1 LVGLGS
7 ATLINSNT
15 TSAGVGTS
23 FSANSGGTTV
33 TVTYI
38 ADALPAG
45 TVIDAYLLPNTTRA
59 AGLIPDAT
67 NLLLSLIVA
76 WKATDGTV
84 PSVSAGNP
92 ITVTIVNAGIKA
104 GAKIYILIGDAV
116 TLLGTATVDGTASVS
131 FTDDP
136 EIVIANP
143 AVTPPSSGGGGS
155 SGGSA
160 PTPAP
165 TPAPV
170 PAPTPAPTETP
181 ATTPA
186 PTPTENLKPV
196 VEALETTTVTAPVL
210 VNQPTLTKT
219 LKVFFEMGKSTLT
232 KTQLKSVKAFAAGV
246 DKKKLIKITIKGY
259 VQKTFRQINDE
270 KLPQLRAKSVA
281 MALKKYGLTKKPM
294 LSSGGYAVEKDDRAR
309 RVEVVITISR

>member
-15 TSAGVGTS
+15 TSAGIGTS

-143 AVTPPSSGGGGS
+143 ADTPPSSGGGGS

-170 PAPTPAPTETP
+170 PAPTPAP
-181 ATTPA
+181 A
-186 PTPTENLKPV
+186 PTENLKPV
-196 VEALETTTVTAPVL
+196 LEALETTTVTALVL

-219 LKVFFEMGKSTLT
+219 LKVFFEMGKSTLA